1 MLVLGISASL
11 RNKRFSYKN
20 ELVEDLKKIKN
31 LDELNKF
38 VKDQIKITFSD
49 IGKLNSE
56 KLSFEERYKQLKK
69 YKGNRGLS
77 NSESALVYALWNSLQ
92 QKNIKIDYLSLA
104 NIFENEN
111 EEKLNHFKEK
121 FLSCNALLLSG
132 PVYFGDRGSL
142 TQRMIE
148 FLNSDEECMEHAKK
162 VLYAGLAVGA
172 KRNGGQETTLIFQAL
187 DFLNMGCKVI
197 GNGHDTT
204 AQYGGTLV
212 AGDIGKVIG
221 DDYGVKTALSTGKNV
236 GEVLNNINL
245 EDNNQNLITNKPHK
259 CSIFILQDNKEEECT
274 RIIESLIKNYKD
286 ENIKFSIFKVFK
298 EEVHK
303 CIACDVCPISYDD
316 SEKYRCIINNKDDF
330 FKKNHNQ
337 IIDCDSF
344 IFAAYSGTN
353 FINIKTN
360 YQQFIE
366 RTRYLRRD
374 NYLFGRKL
382 VSSFILSEVN
392 SNRNLHIRILTSLMR
407 HHNVLFKPILVFK
420 NANAYINFENIKR
433 QFIEFCNTAKKVKN
447 DRSKVEY
454 KPVGYEI
461 SLEEHLNRKNL
472 SK

>member
-1 MLVLGISASL
+1 MIVLGISASL

-20 ELVEDLKKIKN
+20 ELVEELKKIKN
-31 LDELNKF
+31 LTDLNKF

-49 IGKLNSE
+49 IENLND
-56 KLSFEERYKQLKK
+56 KQLSFDEKYKELRRH
-69 YKGNRGLS
+69 KGNRGLS
-77 NSESALVYALWNSLQ
+77 NSETSLVYGLWNSLQ
-92 QKNIKIDYLSLA
+92 QKNIDIDYISLS

-111 EEKLNHFKEK
+111 KEKLKYFKKK
-121 FLSCNALLLSG
+121 FLQCNALLLSG

-148 FLNSDEECMEHAKK
+148 FINSDRDCIDHAKK
-162 VLYAGLAVGA
+162 ILYAGLAVGA

-204 AQYGGTLV
+204 AQYGGTIV
-212 AGDIGKVIG
+212 AGDIGKAVE
-221 DDYGVKTALSTGKNV
+221 DDYGIKTALSTGKNI

-245 EDNNQNLITNKPHK
+245 NQNDTNKDPKKLHR
-259 CSIFILQDNKEEECT
+259 CNIFILQDNKEEECT
-274 RIIESLIKNYKD
+274 KIIKSLIKNYKNK
-286 ENIKFSIFKVFK
+286 NIKFKVFEVYK

-303 CIACDVCPISYDD
+303 CIACDVCPISYD
-316 SEKYRCIINNKDDF
+316 KKINYRCIINNKEDF
-330 FKKNHNQ
+330 FKKNHEE
-337 IIDCDSF
+337 IINCDSF

-353 FINIKTN
+353 FVNIQTN

-392 SNRNLHIRILTSLMR
+392 SNRNLHIRILTSLIR
-407 HHNVLFKPILVFK
+407 HHNILFKPILVFK
-420 NANAYINFENIKR
+420 NGNAYINFENIKK
-433 QFIEFCNTAKKVKN
+433 QFKEFCKTALQIKNNTTN
-447 DRSKVEY
+447 VEY

-461 SLEEHLNRKNL
+461 SLEEHINRKKL